1 MSHAVKMSPQMQK
14 CIDACMESH
23 SRCEQT
29 MTYCLMQGG
38 QHADMAM
45 MGPLMDC
52 ADMTRMCADMM
63 MRQSPM
69 AMEMA
74 AMCAKVANKC
84 AEACMS
90 MGSDSVMKECANA
103 CRMCAEAC
111 QAMVGVRA

>member
-1 MSHAVKMSPQMQK
+1 MSHTMKMSPQIQK
-14 CIDACMESH
+14 SMDACMESH
-23 SRCEQT
+23 TRCEQT

-38 QHADMAM
+38 GHADMAM

-52 ADMTRMCADMM
+52 ADMTRLCADMM

-74 AMCAKVANKC
+74 AMCAKAATRC

-90 MGSDSVMKECANA
+90 MPSDSMMKACADA

-111 QAMVGVRA
+111 RAMSGVRA